1 MATRTMLSAPPP
13 DAAAATASVEIA
25 NATKAARPA
34 WRARPERAPPQLL
47 RVKDDILP
55 GGDTAIKA
63 PGRTT
68 DPTNGLLDPLARR
81 NRRVILFGTA
91 KVRAAT

>member
-1 MATRTMLSAPPP
+1 
-13 DAAAATASVEIA
+13 
-25 NATKAARPA
+25 
-34 WRARPERAPPQLL
+34 L